1 MASSSIGYA
10 RVAWR
15 MLLKQPGLALGRIL
29 TITVVIT
36 AVGAVLTVANAIF
49 LRPLPF
55 PNADRLVRLYL
66 QPPGTSHFASAT
78 PHYPFTFMRFRER
91 VQSFERF
98 EGIWV
103 ADRAVTG
110 DGEPDS
116 ISAGRVSA
124 GFFAALGGETRAGRV
139 FTEQEVA
146 DDVKVAVLSDGFWQ
160 RRFGGDLA
168 VIGSTLV
175 VDGESH
181 TIIGVIR
188 AGFDPAFTRTEFWT
202 PLNLRAVE
210 RQGTTFVQGVGVLR
224 PGVTAAQAESEMAAL
239 FPPIQD
245 EWPAILK
252 RNWRNGVLDLRE
264 ARYGSQGNAVLML
277 LAAVIGLALL
287 AVANLANL
295 TLADV
300 MFRRSDFAVRAALGA
315 SRAEIAAPEVVQA
328 VIVAVI
334 GAAAGL
340 VGASLLVPAL
350 FALDPSN
357 AFTAD
362 AITIDWRVAI
372 AAVVSAAAIMI
383 VAVAV
388 PVLRFAGPKIA
399 SDLTSGSRR
408 AIGGRSSAR
417 TRVALV
423 VVQTAMALVL
433 LSSSALIVR
442 TLLQASEV
450 DPGFE
455 APGVVTAQIR
465 LNPRTYPTEGDRARF
480 VEQMLERV
488 RSTPGVIAAGT
499 TLNVF
504 LVGSPFFSLVQIEHQ
519 PQPDGQPYTMQF
531 RRISPGYFDAMKTSI
546 LQGRDLTA
554 QDRAGKPLV
563 ALVSRS
569 LADRFWPGSQA
580 VGKRLKR
587 GAENAPW
594 IEVVGV
600 VEDVRDVGLDLAP
613 ADTVYTPVYQGSGA
627 QAPVSLV
634 VRTAGRS
641 ARIHP
646 GDSPRRVGGRSQP
659 AALEHPHARGI
670 SLQHDG
676 GATVPR
682 DVDLGVRADRPAAR
696 DDRHVWRH
704 RAIGGRAHQGSRRQA
719 GTRRRAAHRVVGRG
733 VDEHSRHP
741 RRRGSRRRIVG
752 TGARRAR
759 GAAARAARRKSR
771 VQLCGRRGAPRRRRV
786 GGGARLS
793 PRHVNRSTD
802 RAQSRI
808 IGITSAPR
816 FSQNHVALSSF
827 FIFNF

>member
-1 MASSSIGYA
+1 MASSSIGYV

-36 AVGAVLTVANAIF
+36 AMGAVLTVANAIF

-66 QPPGTSHFASAT
+66 QPPGTSAFASST

-91 VQSFERF
+91 AKSFERF

-110 DGEPDS
+110 NGEPDS
-116 ISAGRVSA
+116 VSAGRVSA
-124 GFFAALGGETRAGRV
+124 GFFAALGGNTRAGRV

-168 VIGSTLV
+168 VIGSTMV

-210 RQGTTFVQGVGVLR
+210 RVGTTFVQVVGVLQ

-287 AVANLANL
+287 AIANLANL

-300 MFRRSDFAVRAALGA
+300 MIRRTDFAVRAALGA

-340 VGASLLVPAL
+340 GGASLLVPAL

-362 AITIDWRVAI
+362 AINIDWRVAI

-399 SDLTSGSRR
+399 SDLTTGSRR

-417 TRVALV
+417 TRVGLV

-450 DPGFE
+450 DPGFD
-455 APGVVTAQIR
+455 ARGVVTAQIR
-465 LNPRTYPTEGDRARF
+465 LNTRTYPTEGDRTRF

-546 LQGRDLTA
+546 LQGRDFTA

-563 ALVSRS
+563 AMVSRS

-580 VGKRLKR
+580 IGKRLKR
-587 GAENAPW
+587 GADNAPW

-627 QAPVSLV
+627 QAPISLV
-634 VRTAGRS
+634 VRTEGDPLGSIQAIRRAVWAVDPNQPLSNILTLEGFLSNTMGAQRFRATLISACGLIGLLLATIGTYGVTARS
-641 ARIHP
+641 VVERTKEVGVRLAL
-646 GDSPRRVGGRSQP
+646 GGRP
-659 AALEHPHARGI
+659 R
-670 SLQHDG
+670 
-676 GATVPR
+676 TVWWA
-682 DVDLGVRADRPAAR
+682 VASTSI
-696 DDRHVWRH
+696 
-704 RAIGGRAHQGSRRQA
+704 RAILA
-719 GTRRRAAHRVVGRG
+719 GAVAG
-733 VDEHSRHP
+733 VALS
-741 RRRGSRRRIVG
+741 
-752 TGARRAR
+752 AL
-759 GAAARAARRKSR
+759 ARAALAALLPELQGASHAFSFVAAAVLLAVGTLAAVLASRRATSIDP
-771 VQLCGRRGAPRRRRV
+771 LNALRG
-786 GGGARLS
+786 
-793 PRHVNRSTD
+793 D
-802 RAQSRI
+802 
-808 IGITSAPR
+808 
-816 FSQNHVALSSF
+816 
-827 FIFNF
+827 

>member
-1 MASSSIGYA
+1 MASSSIGYV

-36 AVGAVLTVANAIF
+36 AMGAVLTVANAIF

-55 PNADRLVRLYL
+55 PDADRLVRLYL
-66 QPPGTSHFASAT
+66 QPPGTSAFASST

-91 VQSFERF
+91 AKSFERF

-110 DGEPDS
+110 NGEPDS
-116 ISAGRVSA
+116 VSAGRVSA
-124 GFFAALGGETRAGRV
+124 GFFAALGGNTRAGRV

-168 VIGSTLV
+168 VIGSTMV

-210 RQGTTFVQGVGVLR
+210 RVGTTFVQVVGVLQ

-287 AVANLANL
+287 AIANLANL

-300 MFRRSDFAVRAALGA
+300 MFRRTDFAVRAALGA

-340 VGASLLVPAL
+340 GGASLLVPAL

-362 AITIDWRVAI
+362 AINIDWRVAI

-399 SDLTSGSRR
+399 SDLTTGSRR

-417 TRVALV
+417 TRVGLV

-450 DPGFE
+450 DPGFD
-455 APGVVTAQIR
+455 ARGVVTAQIR
-465 LNPRTYPTEGDRARF
+465 LNTRTYPTEGDRTRF

-546 LQGRDLTA
+546 LQGRDFTA

-563 ALVSRS
+563 AMVSRS

-580 VGKRLKR
+580 IGKRLKR
-587 GAENAPW
+587 GADNAPW

-627 QAPVSLV
+627 QAPISLV
-634 VRTAGRS
+634 VRTEGDPLGSIQAIRRAVWAVDPNQPLSNILTLEGFLSNTMGAQRFRATLISACGLIGLLLATIGTYGVTARS
-641 ARIHP
+641 VVERTKEVGVRLAL
-646 GDSPRRVGGRSQP
+646 GGRP
-659 AALEHPHARGI
+659 R
-670 SLQHDG
+670 
-676 GATVPR
+676 TVWWA
-682 DVDLGVRADRPAAR
+682 VASTSI
-696 DDRHVWRH
+696 
-704 RAIGGRAHQGSRRQA
+704 RAILA
-719 GTRRRAAHRVVGRG
+719 GAVAG
-733 VDEHSRHP
+733 VALS
-741 RRRGSRRRIVG
+741 
-752 TGARRAR
+752 AL
-759 GAAARAARRKSR
+759 ARAALAALLPELQGASHAFSFVAAAVLLAVGTLAAVLASRRATSIDP
-771 VQLCGRRGAPRRRRV
+771 LNALRG
-786 GGGARLS
+786 
-793 PRHVNRSTD
+793 D
-802 RAQSRI
+802 
-808 IGITSAPR
+808 
-816 FSQNHVALSSF
+816 
-827 FIFNF
+827 

>member
-1 MASSSIGYA
+1 MAVSSIGYA
-10 RVAWR
+10 RIAWR

-36 AVGAVLTVANAIF
+36 AAGAVLTVANAIF

-55 PNADRLVRLYL
+55 PDADRLVRLYM
-66 QPPGTSHFASAT
+66 QPPGTSAFASAT

-91 VQSFERF
+91 VRSFERF

-110 DGEPDS
+110 DGEPES

-124 GFFAALGGETRAGRV
+124 GFVAALGGKTRAGRV
-139 FTEQEVA
+139 FTEREVA
-146 DDVKVAVLSDGFWQ
+146 DDVKVAVLSDGYWQ

-168 VIGSTLV
+168 VIGRTLV

-210 RQGTTFVQGVGVLR
+210 RQGATFVQGVGVLR

-245 EWPAILK
+245 EWPAVLK

-287 AVANLANL
+287 AIANLANL

-300 MFRRSDFAVRAALGA
+300 MFRRGDFAVRAALGA
-315 SRAEIAAPEVVQA
+315 SRAEIAAPEVMQA
-328 VIVAVI
+328 VIVAII

-340 VGASLLVPAL
+340 GGASLLVPAL

-362 AITIDWRVAI
+362 AVNIDWRVGI

-383 VAVAV
+383 VAVAG

-417 TRVALV
+417 TRTALV
-423 VVQTAMALVL
+423 VAQTAMALVL
-433 LSSSALIVR
+433 LSSSTLIVR
-442 TLLQASEV
+442 TLLQTAEV
-450 DPGFE
+450 DPGFD
-455 APGVVTAQIR
+455 ASGVVTAQLR
-465 LNPRTYPTEGDRARF
+465 LSTRTYPTEGDRARF

-504 LVGSPFFSLVQIEHQ
+504 LVGSPFFSFVQIEHQ
-519 PQPDGQPYTMQF
+519 PQPDGQPHTMQF
-531 RRISPGYFDAMKTSI
+531 RRISPGYFDAMKISI
-546 LQGRDLTA
+546 LQGRDFTP
-554 QDRAGKPLV
+554 QDRAGTAPV
-563 ALVSRS
+563 AVVSRS
-569 LADRFWPGSQA
+569 LAERFWPADQA

-587 GAENAPW
+587 GAENSPW
-594 IEVVGV
+594 SEVIGV
-600 VEDVRDVGLDLAP
+600 VDDVRDVGLDLAP
-613 ADTVYTPVYQGSGA
+613 ADTVYTPIYQGSGA

-634 VRTAGRS
+634 VRAHGDPLGSIQAIRRAVWVVDPNQPLSNIITLEGFLSNTMGAQRFRATLISACGLIGLLLATIGTYGVTARS
-641 ARIHP
+641 VVERTKE
-646 GDSPRRVGGRSQP
+646 V
-659 AALEHPHARGI
+659 
-670 SLQHDG
+670 
-676 GATVPR
+676 
-682 DVDLGVRADRPAAR
+682 GVRLALGGHPRTVWWAVAATSI
-696 DDRHVWRH
+696 
-704 RAIGGRAHQGSRRQA
+704 RAILA
-719 GTRRRAAHRVVGRG
+719 
-733 VDEHSRHP
+733 
-741 RRRGSRRRIVG
+741 
-752 TGARRAR
+752 
-759 GAAARAARRKSR
+759 GAAAGVVLSAMARAGLAALLPELQGASLAFSFAAAAVLLAVGALAAVLASRR
-771 VQLCGRRGAPRRRRV
+771 A
-786 GGGARLS
+786 
-793 PRHVNRSTD
+793 
-802 RAQSRI
+802 
-808 IGITSAPR
+808 TSIDPLI
-816 FSQNHVALSSF
+816 ALKAD
-827 FIFNF
+827 

>member
-1 MASSSIGYA
+1 MASSSIGYV

-36 AVGAVLTVANAIF
+36 AMGAVLTVANAIF

-66 QPPGTSHFASAT
+66 QPPGTSAFASST

-91 VQSFERF
+91 AKSFERF

-110 DGEPDS
+110 NGEPDS
-116 ISAGRVSA
+116 VSAGRVSA
-124 GFFAALGGETRAGRV
+124 GFFAALGGNTRAGRV

-168 VIGSTLV
+168 VIGSTMV

-188 AGFDPAFTRTEFWT
+188 SGFDPAFTRTEFWT

-210 RQGTTFVQGVGVLR
+210 RVGTTFVQVVGVLH

-264 ARYGSQGNAVLML
+264 ARYGAQGNAVLML

-287 AVANLANL
+287 AIANLANL

-300 MFRRSDFAVRAALGA
+300 MFRRTDFAVRAALGA

-340 VGASLLVPAL
+340 GGASLLVPAL

-362 AITIDWRVAI
+362 AINIDWRVAI

-399 SDLTSGSRR
+399 SDLTTGSRR

-417 TRVALV
+417 TRVGLV

-450 DPGFE
+450 DPGFD
-455 APGVVTAQIR
+455 ARGVVTAQIR
-465 LNPRTYPTEGDRARF
+465 LNTRTYPTEGDRARF

-563 ALVSRS
+563 AMVSRS

-580 VGKRLKR
+580 IGKRLKR
-587 GAENAPW
+587 GADNAPW

-627 QAPVSLV
+627 QAPISLV
-634 VRTAGRS
+634 VRTEGDPLGSIQAIRRAVWAVDPNQPLSNILTLEGFLSNTMGAQRFRATLISACGLIGLLLATIGTYGVTARS
-641 ARIHP
+641 VVERTKEVGVRLAL
-646 GDSPRRVGGRSQP
+646 GGRP
-659 AALEHPHARGI
+659 R
-670 SLQHDG
+670 
-676 GATVPR
+676 TVWWA
-682 DVDLGVRADRPAAR
+682 VASTSI
-696 DDRHVWRH
+696 
-704 RAIGGRAHQGSRRQA
+704 RAILA
-719 GTRRRAAHRVVGRG
+719 GAVAG
-733 VDEHSRHP
+733 VALS
-741 RRRGSRRRIVG
+741 
-752 TGARRAR
+752 AL
-759 GAAARAARRKSR
+759 ARAALAALLPELQGASHAFSFVAAAVLLAVGALAAVLASRRATSIDP
-771 VQLCGRRGAPRRRRV
+771 LIALRG
-786 GGGARLS
+786 
-793 PRHVNRSTD
+793 D
-802 RAQSRI
+802 
-808 IGITSAPR
+808 
-816 FSQNHVALSSF
+816 
-827 FIFNF
+827 

>member
-1 MASSSIGYA
+1 MAASSIGYA
-10 RVAWR
+10 RIAWR

-55 PNADRLVRLYL
+55 PNPDRLVRLYL
-66 QPPGTSHFASAT
+66 QPPGTSTFASAT

-91 VQSFERF
+91 VTSFERF

-110 DGEPDS
+110 DGEPES

-124 GFFAALGGETRAGRV
+124 GFFAALGGEARAGRV
-139 FTEQEVA
+139 FTEQEVT

-175 VDGESH
+175 LDGESH

-245 EWPAILK
+245 EWPAVLK
-252 RNWRNGVLDLRE
+252 RNWRIGVLDLRE

-287 AVANLANL
+287 AIANLANL

-315 SRAEIAAPEVVQA
+315 SRAEIAAPEVMQA

-340 VGASLLVPAL
+340 GGASLLVPAL
-350 FALDPSN
+350 LALDPSN

-362 AITIDWRVAI
+362 AITIDWRVGI
-372 AAVVSAAAIMI
+372 AAVLSAAAIMI

-417 TRVALV
+417 TRIVLV
-423 VVQTAMALVL
+423 IAQTAMALVL

-442 TLLQASEV
+442 TLLQTSEV
-450 DPGFE
+450 DPGFD
-455 APGVVTAQIR
+455 ASGVVTAQIR
-465 LNPRTYPTEGDRARF
+465 LSTRTYPTEGDRARF

-504 LVGSPFFSLVQIEHQ
+504 LVGSPFFSLVQVEHQ

-546 LQGRDLTA
+546 LQGRDFTP
-554 QDRAGKPLV
+554 QDRVGNPPV

-569 LADRFWPGSQA
+569 LADRFWPGNQA

-587 GAENAPW
+587 GAENSPW
-594 IEVVGV
+594 SEVVGV

-613 ADTVYTPVYQGSGA
+613 ADTVYTPIYQGSGA

-634 VRTAGRS
+634 VRTQGDPLGSIQAIRRAVWSVDPNQPLANIITLEGFLSNTMGAQRFRATLISACGLIGLLLATIGTYGVTARS
-641 ARIHP
+641 VVERTKEVGVRLAL
-646 GDSPRRVGGRSQP
+646 GGRP
-659 AALEHPHARGI
+659 R
-670 SLQHDG
+670 
-676 GATVPR
+676 TVWWA
-682 DVDLGVRADRPAAR
+682 VASTSI
-696 DDRHVWRH
+696 
-704 RAIGGRAHQGSRRQA
+704 RAILA
-719 GTRRRAAHRVVGRG
+719 GAVAG
-733 VDEHSRHP
+733 
-741 RRRGSRRRIVG
+741 
-752 TGARRAR
+752 
-759 GAAARAARRKSR
+759 
-771 VQLCGRRGAPRRRRV
+771 
-786 GGGARLS
+786 
-793 PRHVNRSTD
+793 
-802 RAQSRI
+802 
-808 IGITSAPR
+808 
-816 FSQNHVALSSF
+816 VALSAMARAGLAALLPELQGASLTFSF
-827 FIFNF
+827 AAAAVLLAVGALAAVLASRRATSIDPLIALRAQ